1 MSCQSAPDK
10 KYINLATDKTEP
22 WRCLWLNSPAGAVSR
37 GPHEMP
43 LVPFSYSFFS
53 LGKDTGAP

>member
-1 MSCQSAPDK
+1 MSCQSVPVWDRTAPHSCA
-10 KYINLATDKTEP
+10 NLMRFVCGP
-22 WRCLWLNSPAGAVSR
+22 GVSK

-43 LVPFSYSFFS
+43 LVPFSYAFLS